1 MPRGMSLV
9 VMETAKAVFKYI
21 EWSPFCFDVHGS
33 IRLRVP
39 ILLLRRRS
47 VPWGRCTLTY
57 TGGKSFHTEGVAPD
71 IIDDECQG
79 CVCAEDVVRPPA
91 CVRKMWSAPLHV
103 CGVRLTA

>member
-47 VPWGRCTLTY
+47 VPWGRCTPTY
-57 TGGKSFHTEGVAPD
+57 GV
-71 IIDDECQG
+71 
-79 CVCAEDVVRPPA
+79 VCACVVEVIYNA
-91 CVRKMWSAPLHV
+91 VS
-103 CGVRLTA
+103 